1 MSGSMSSEASAEP
14 NLTPMLDLVFQLITF
29 FMLVTNFKAA
39 SLDLNLKLPV
49 VGSARPLETEGEDL
63 LILNIDSVGKLNVYG
78 VTQNIERYI
87 KAEAKASRLTAKRL
101 NPSFKADDDL
111 PTTIVVRADKQTP
124 FNLLNV
130 VIKTCQDNGFRKF
143 ALKAMNK
150 EDG

>member
-63 LILNIDSVGKLNVYG
+63 LILNIDSVGSLNVYG
-78 VTQNIERYI
+78 VTQNVERYI
-87 KAEAKASRLTAKRL
+87 KAEAKVSRSTAKRL
-101 NPSFKADDDL
+101 NPNFKAEDDL

-150 EDG
+150 EEG

>member
-63 LILNIDSVGKLNVYG
+63 LILNIDSVGSLNVYG
-78 VTQNIERYI
+78 VTQNVERYI
-87 KAEAKASRLTAKRL
+87 KAEAKVSRSTAKRL
-101 NPSFKADDDL
+101 NPNFKAEDDL

-130 VIKTCQDNGFRKF
+130 VIKNAPCV
-143 ALKAMNK
+143 
-150 EDG
+150 